1 MFNRWFKKESPILG
15 MLGLGGGVGGNLVSG
30 LNFEAGQVEF
40 TTPGPYTWVAPVS
53 YTHLR
58 AHET

>member
-1 MFNRWFKKESPILG
+1 
-15 MLGLGGGVGGNLVSG
+15 MLLLRNLLALLSLLAAFSAPARAAQPATGGITGRVQNLVSG
-30 LNFEAGQVEF
+30 L
-40 TTPGPYTWVAPVS
+40 YPVS

>member
-1 MFNRWFKKESPILG
+1 MELLFVYIVIGFVGGITAG
-15 MLGLGGGVGGNLVSG
+15 MLGLGGGIIFV
-30 LNFEAGQVEF
+30 
-40 TTPGPYTWVAPVS
+40 PGPVS